1 MTAAHNLPHVTFSVS
16 NRWTTIECVPETQ
29 VKLKKFFRYR
39 TKDCEFKYSYIKG
52 TWDGYRCLLNNGA
65 VPTGLFLETCP
76 EISKQFNITIKDRR
90 RFPCFR
96 EVITSEKERPYQK
109 EAVEA
114 MIKASSNGGLILAA
128 TGVGK
133 TFLAAE
139 YMRRLDGMSVFI
151 VDELALL
158 EQSRR
163 ALEAALGE
171 KVGVVGRS
179 EFDPRRVTVAT
190 VQTLARNKT
199 RSDFK

>member
-29 VKLKKFFRYR
+29 VKLKKIF
-39 TKDCEFKYSYIKG
+39 
-52 TWDGYRCLLNNGA
+52 
-65 VPTGLFLETCP
+65 
-76 EISKQFNITIKDRR
+76 KQFNITIKDRR

-190 VQTLARNKT
+190 VQT
-199 RSDFK
+199 